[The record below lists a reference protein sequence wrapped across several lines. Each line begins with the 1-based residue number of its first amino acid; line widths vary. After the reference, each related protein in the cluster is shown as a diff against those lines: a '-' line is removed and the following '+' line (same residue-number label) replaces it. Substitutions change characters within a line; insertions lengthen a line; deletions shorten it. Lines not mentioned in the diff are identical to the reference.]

1 MKATKEG
8 ILKWFREEDKDSE
21 LLIDKKWMVQE
32 SDEGNMV
39 FAHMDEIPFG
49 IGVEFIDSF
58 ADLILYTNVET
69 ATMSKDERLEL
80 YRKLLIMNDE
90 NHMVKATLAGRNDE
104 IALRTDLDVKSIS
117 KEEFNDAIVSI
128 IVGAVAIQD
137 ILGIKGD
144 EDDEEESQRIMEF
157 VLDALQTKTKD
168 EVVKM
173 LMDKTGMKEE
183 DAVNI
188 VEKVQ
193 KEWKP
198 KPPEGM
204 YS

>member
-1 MKATKEG
+1 MKATKKD
-8 ILKWFREEDKDSE
+8 ILKWFREEKKDSE

-32 SDEGNMV
+32 SDDGHAV
-39 FAHMDEIPFG
+39 FAQMDELPFG
-49 IGVEFIDSF
+49 IGVEFIDNF
-58 ADLILYTNVET
+58 AELILYTNVET

-80 YRKLLIMNDE
+80 YRKLLILNDE

-104 IALRTDLDVKSIS
+104 IALRTDLDLKSLI

-128 IVGAVAIQD
+128 IVGAVAIQE
-137 ILGIKGD
+137 ILGIKKD
-144 EDDEEESQRIMEF
+144 EDDEEEAQRIMEF

-173 LMDKTGMKEE
+173 LMEKTGMKEE
-183 DAVNI
+183 DAKEIVN
-188 VEKVQ
+188 KVQ

-204 YS
+204 YN